1 MDPRR
6 LLSAAALSLAASGA
20 LGGCAVSRS
29 AAPHPASSTATAVAS
44 PSGETPVATP
54 SPPAADG
61 APFVAPC
68 ASEALASRSAGSG
81 TASSVLSSA
90 PAPDPALVAGA
101 GAGTGA
107 SEEGTTTL
115 RPYLSDSGVR
125 PAARANVRHRPDPD
139 ARVTSAPTGRAAIAA
154 ANREARSAA
163 STDAFIGGV
172 RIFGWDPG
180 RVYEVWTAPLRVTA
194 LTLAPGEAVTAKAA
208 GDTVR
213 WQIGE
218 SISGVGAAVRTH
230 VLIKPLQTGL
240 ETNLVL
246 TTSQR
251 VYLLTLRSGAADA
264 FNAAIAWD
272 YAVSSTTP
280 SSLLETSPG
289 ALAPTEGPPPVDVA
303 AVTPEGPL
311 DARYR
316 IEPRGRA
323 PRWRPTA
330 VFNDGVRTFIA
341 LSPDVAVDETPALFV
356 MTGGDAQLV
365 NYRQADGLLIVDRVF
380 DEAELRLGDR
390 RPRIV
395 RIRRLTGAAR

>member
-6 LLSAAALSLAASGA
+6 LLSAAALGLAVSGA
-20 LGGCAVSRS
+20 LGGCGASRS
-29 AAPHPASSTATAVAS
+29 AALHPPSSTAAVVAS

-54 SPPAADG
+54 ASVAADG
-61 APFVAPC
+61 APFVAPL
-68 ASEALASRSAGSG
+68 APEARALNAAGSQ
-81 TASSVLSSA
+81 TSA
-90 PAPDPALVAGA
+90 PASSSPLARASAHDPVFAV
-101 GAGTGA
+101 GA
-107 SEEGTTTL
+107 SEEGATTL
-115 RPYLSDSGVR
+115 RPYLSDAGVR

-163 STDAFIGGV
+163 STDAFVGGV

-194 LTLAPGEAVTAKAA
+194 LTLAPGETVTAKAA

-218 SISGVGAAVRTH
+218 SVSGVGAAVRTH

-251 VYLLTLRSGAADA
+251 VYLLILRSGGADA

-280 SSLLETSPG
+280 SALLETSPG
-289 ALAPTEGPPPVDVA
+289 ALAPTEGPPSVDVA

-323 PRWRPTA
+323 PRWSPTA